1 MKKTLLLGLATAM
14 AMSLQAQQLTTAT
27 QSSHPMKR
35 QGVTLSERAQKA
47 TFAAKKAH
55 KVAAKAEAP
64 VLDQPAGTLF
74 ENMYVTSASYGLG
87 WGDVYYQ
94 EVDGGYGA
102 VVEGADGNLY
112 VKAPLSQAY
121 VWDLGH
127 PWIKCDKV
135 EGQDGVYAMSM
146 PQPYAIDYGDLY
158 YIERLKYDEDLESY
172 VADEDNQT
180 VRFQWKDN
188 VLTQLDDCF
197 VGLCDET
204 HDWFYMADNGI
215 KYVVNNDKVAQVPAD
230 YTDVSDMRMYFK
242 DDPSDLDSEDNK
254 FVKSAASE
262 DEESTV
268 AYILGLNDNLPD
280 APVMVVA
287 NMQTEKFE
295 IPTCQYMGVDMMYNS
310 HIYLLTGN
318 AKVEGSGNKVYFNY
332 DKTDNLEMTY
342 DEDLDAL
349 VAAYPASLI
358 VNCGRNLLYIADEF
372 VAPRF
377 TSLDD
382 EPMTPATP
390 TDLTVK
396 ESVYFDIVKFVIPS
410 VDDQGDD
417 LNTKKL
423 YYNIYLDGQV
433 YTFDPE
439 VFVGLSAPM
448 TDVPYGFSESE
459 YDIYMTSS
467 TKVNTIYFYDNDY
480 KTIGVQSVYRGGNE
494 EHRSDIVTY
503 TRSIVGIDG
512 ISTDVRTV
520 KSESYYNAA
529 GQKVDASSNGLI
541 FKHIEYTDGTT
552 QTFKVIK

>member
-1 MKKTLLLGLATAM
+1 MKKSLLLGLAALM
-14 AMSLQAQQLTTAT
+14 GLSLQAQQLTAAT
-27 QSSHPMKR
+27 QLSHPMKR
-35 QGVTLSERAQKA
+35 QGITLSERAEKA

-55 KVAAKAEAP
+55 KVATKAEAP
-64 VLDQPAGTLF
+64 VTDQPAGVLF
-74 ENMYVTSASYGLG
+74 DNMYVTSEAYGLG

-94 EVDGGYGA
+94 PVDGGYGA
-102 VVEGADGNLY
+102 VVEGADGCLY
-112 VKAPLSQAY
+112 VKGPLSQAY
-121 VWDLGH
+121 VWGLGY
-127 PWIKCDKV
+127 PWIKCEKS
-135 EGQDGVYAMSM
+135 EGDVYVMSM

-172 VADEDNQT
+172 VTDEDNQT

-215 KYVVNNDKVAQVPAD
+215 KYVVNNDKVAQVPSQGFENAD
-230 YTDVSDMRMYFK
+230 VRMDYKNNPK
-242 DDPSDLDSEDNK
+242 DLTSEDK
-254 FVKSAASE
+254 QILTMYAPL
-262 DEESTV
+262 DETATV
-268 AYILGLNDNLPD
+268 AYLTGLEPNLPD
-280 APVMVVA
+280 AAVMYQGDEATQQVI
-287 NMQTEKFE
+287 F
-295 IPTCQYMGVDMMYNS
+295 PGGQYLGVDMEYSS
-310 HIYLLTGN
+310 HMYLLCGN
-318 AKVEGSGNKVYFNY
+318 AKVVSSGDNAYFNY
-332 DKTDNLEMTY
+332 DVTDKLTLTL
-342 DEDLDAL
+342 DEATETT
-349 VAAYPASLI
+349 VAPYPASLI
-358 VNCGRNLLYIADEF
+358 VNCGRNQLYIADEF

-396 ESVYFDIVKFVIPS
+396 ESVYFDIVKFVIPD
-410 VDDQGDD
+410 VDDQGED

-459 YDIYMTSS
+459 YDIYMSSS
-467 TKVNTIYFYDNDY
+467 TKVNTIYFYENDY

-520 KSESYYNAA
+520 KSETYYNVA
-529 GQKVDASSNGLI
+529 GQKVDASINGMI
-541 FKHIEYTDGTT
+541 FKRVEYTDGTT
-552 QTFKVIK
+552 QTFKVLK